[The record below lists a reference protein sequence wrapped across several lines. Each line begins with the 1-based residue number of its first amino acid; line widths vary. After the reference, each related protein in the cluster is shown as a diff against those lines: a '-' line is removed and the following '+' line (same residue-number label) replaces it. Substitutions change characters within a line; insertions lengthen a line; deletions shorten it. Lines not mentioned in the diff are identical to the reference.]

1 VNVRSVTRL
10 WSSVGYGHGQI
21 VLLGDLLLVAAE
33 HGEIILLA
41 PAPEAPGKTH
51 PLLMRTAQEVAC
63 LRLPLVRQP

>member
-41 PAPEAPGKTH
+41 PAPEAPDELT
-51 PLLMRTAQEVAC
+51 RF
-63 LRLPLVRQP
+63 